1 MIEIDEEKDDLKGFI
16 NYMEID
22 NDIIKNKKKIIINQ
36 YI

>member
-1 MIEIDEEKDDLKGFI
+1 MIEIDEEKDDLEGFI

-22 NDIIKNKKKIIINQ
+22 NDIIKKNIIINQ